1 MNILVEL
8 LKKSFNVDL
17 SSIKSVVMDSRKVE
31 KGSLFFAINK
41 GNDYVESAINDGA
54 VLVIADNYN
63 GDNPKVLKVKD
74 TVLTMQELAKE
85 YRQKLDLTVIGITG
99 SNGKTTTKDLVYSV
113 LSEKYR
119 CRKTEGNYNN
129 HIGLPYTILQATE
142 KDQILILE
150 MGMSS
155 FGEIDRLG
163 YISAPDFG
171 VITNIGDSHLEF
183 LKNRENVCKAKTEL
197 LKYVSMNKT
206 ILFGDDDFL
215 KNIPGIKIGFN
226 ENNDFQIKNLVDSE
240 NGVKFTLKDE
250 DYSLPLNGKHNA
262 TNAAM
267 AIVIAKKLKLSYD
280 EISNGLK
287 NLKISSMRFEKIEK
301 ENILYINDA
310 YNASPVSM
318 FFSLETFS
326 NLYRDRK
333 KIVVLGDMLELGDEE
348 IKYHRDVIEKAASLN
363 IDKVY
368 LYGLRMKEAF
378 ELEKTKENIEYFNNK
393 NEIKIAIREIPGT
406 KAVLLKG
413 SRGMKMEEIIEK

>member
-8 LKKSFNVDL
+8 LKKRFNINL
-17 SSIKSVVMDSRKVE
+17 SSIKNVVMDSRKVE
-31 KGSLFFAINK
+31 EGSLFFAINS
-41 GNDYVESAINDGA
+41 GNKYIDSAINDGA
-54 VLVIADNYN
+54 TLVIADNYH
-63 GDNPKVLKVKD
+63 GDNPKVIKVKD
-74 TVLTMQELAKE
+74 SVLTMQELAKE
-85 YRQKLDLTVIGITG
+85 YRQKLDLTVVGITG
-99 SNGKTTTKDLVYSV
+99 SNGKTTTKDLIYSV

-119 CRKTEGNYNN
+119 CKKTEGNYNN

-171 VITNIGDSHLEF
+171 VITNIGESHLEF

-197 LKYVSMNKT
+197 LKYVSVNKT

-215 KNIPGIKIGFN
+215 KNIPGIKIGYN
-226 ENNDFQIKNLVDSE
+226 PNNDFQIENLTDSE
-240 NGVKFTLKDE
+240 NGVTFELKDE
-250 DYSLPLNGKHNA
+250 CYSLQLNGRHNA

-267 AIVIAKKLKLSYD
+267 AIVIGKKLRLSYE
-280 EISNGLK
+280 EISKGLK

-301 ENILYINDA
+301 ENTLYINDA

-326 NLYRDRK
+326 NLYKDRE

-348 IKYHRDVIEKAASLN
+348 IKYHQDVIKKASSLD
-363 IDKVY
+363 IDKIY
-368 LYGLRMKEAF
+368 LYGPRMKEAF
-378 ELEKTKENIEYFNNK
+378 ETQSYDENIKYFNNK
-393 NEIKIAIREIPGT
+393 DDIKFAIREIPGM